1 MSLLSKRVAL
11 LTAFLVG
18 IGYLSAVGQAYFF
31 AKAAD
36 ERAVA
41 MLRQVRLR
49 LAELGVSGSQKNVG
63 LEFGYYAGCRVW
75 LLEHLFVDGCL
86 GIRMDEEIRA
96 QAGPEQIKQI
106 VQDMCLASSGGCP
119 YHGYFVLSARYFKV
133 ARTSG
138 NSSSTT
144 VVREQSGDVSRYWI
158 KGDK

>member
-1 MSLLSKRVAL
+1 MSKLRKRVAL
-11 LTAFLVG
+11 FAAVLVG

-41 MLRQVRLR
+41 MLSQVRLR
-49 LAELGVSGSQKNVG
+49 LAELGVSNPQKNVG

-86 GIRMDEEIRA
+86 GFRMGEEIRA
-96 QAGPEQIKQI
+96 QAEPEQIRQI
-106 VQDMCLASSGGCP
+106 VQDICIASSGDCP
-119 YHGYFVLSARYFKV
+119 YRGYFVLSARYFKV
-133 ARTSG
+133 ARTFSD
-138 NSSSTT
+138 SSSTT
-144 VVREQSGDVSRYWI
+144 VVREQSGDLSRYWI